1 MGDFDMNDLVILS
14 KYNIITNAKNKV
26 VKVIGDFSLISSL
39 SSYDNGF
46 GVEFPISRNIVN
58 NISGGTLET
67 GQTNAVVI
75 LFTNSRKELASVP
88 TGSTK
93 TYTVSF
99 EVLNGPTLNQFG
111 TDFNPF
117 LLNFKGNSRRE
128 VHLIGKS
135 PTSLADL
142 TVFGTFN
149 DNSSVSAGRYYITR
163 TGLPYAINIPS
174 ASFDYPEEGID
185 IGTIYLHFI
194 EWAQS
199 GGAIYIDWYSNLS
212 PGYRK

>member
-1 MGDFDMNDLVILS
+1 M
-14 KYNIITNAKNKV
+14 
-26 VKVIGDFSLISSL
+26 VKVIGNYSLITSI

-46 GVEFPISRNIVN
+46 GIEFPITKNMVYN
-58 NISGGTLET
+58 NLGGTLEV
-67 GQTNAVVI
+67 GQTNAVFI
-75 LFTNSRKELASVP
+75 LFNNSHIELASVP
-88 TGSTK
+88 TGSPK
-93 TYTVSF
+93 NYTISF
-99 EVLNGPTLNQFG
+99 NVLNGPTLSQFG
-111 TDFNPF
+111 TDYNPF

-128 VHLIGKS
+128 LHLINKP

-149 DNSSVSAGRYYITR
+149 DNSSVSAGRYYVTR

-174 ASFDYPEEGID
+174 ASFNYPDEGID
-185 IGTIYLHFI
+185 IGSIYLHFI

-199 GGAIYIDWYSNLS
+199 GGAVYIDWYSNLS